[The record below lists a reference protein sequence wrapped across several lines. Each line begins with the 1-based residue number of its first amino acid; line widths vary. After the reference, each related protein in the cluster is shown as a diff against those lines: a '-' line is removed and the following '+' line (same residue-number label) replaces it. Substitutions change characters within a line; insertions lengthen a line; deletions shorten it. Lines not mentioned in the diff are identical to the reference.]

1 MMMKEEEV
9 PEIYRE
15 AILYREWG
23 YQLTA
28 LGRYSSAIDY
38 FEKAS
43 KSAKDEDLRTLIGLY
58 RALIKCTKYFAAE
71 KLSEKCM
78 KIAPDYYKVRKM
90 RMEALFQIG
99 EFSHSL
105 VHAYEGMRRHGVT
118 FEHGVYQANET
129 IEDCIGRNT
138 SPIALLLLYPW
149 IRRLW
154 KHRELLIA
162 KLKEEEDE
170 LAGIAEGEVK
180 FKVNDPEVQQQARM
194 KRLHRIIA
202 RIDVG
207 YLTIDKDFLEE
218 IVNRPET
225 VASPSKKSITEL
237 LALVNTCYRN
247 VIYVQDLLR
256 MRRPFYVTFFRR
268 RKISK
273 GHKMMLEQERKL
285 RKNIVIIKADFLLHL
300 LQTARINKDYPT
312 FFKLVYHI
320 KDTFDAY
327 TDRMFPLKQRCLNA
341 LYKMV
346 AQVYINT
353 RNLTCLDNEEMKT
366 RYLKHHLGIRV
377 ATLPRDIDLA
387 WMPTVNVKETFKMFQ
402 RRLAMASVPLELAWL
417 YHEFCKFLINIRRFD
432 LARFYAKKGQDM
444 AQEANCDQWALNID
458 HLMLRTEIYQN
469 NRNEA
474 RDIALLTLANARKL
488 NIDCLIRKPIRNDIA
503 ILCILHSRVFNSRI
517 GLIIDFY
524 ERAVKMVDEI
534 ELNGDFDDIAARQQL
549 ILKLMPK
556 EMKGEVDF
564 LWRRMDVVPAKR
576 RLSVMPG
583 CKPIDRKFKMPFT
596 RRSIL
601 PSPPKDPE
609 RDARIA
615 LLKQYA
621 PPRKRPGF
629 VNFQEFE

>member
-1 MMMKEEEV
+1 MSVALKGEEAPKV
-9 PEIYRE
+9 YRE

-23 YQLTA
+23 YRLTA
-28 LGRYSSAIDY
+28 LGRYLLAIDY
-38 FEKAS
+38 FEKAF
-43 KSAKDEDLRTLIGLY
+43 KSAEVEDLRTLIGLY

-78 KIAPDYYKVRKM
+78 KIDPGHYKVWQM

-105 VHAYEGMRRHGVT
+105 VHAYEGMRRHGMT

-138 SPIALLLLYPW
+138 SPVALLLLYPW

-154 KHRELLIA
+154 KHRELLIG
-162 KLKEEEDE
+162 KLEEEDE
-170 LAGIAEGEVK
+170 LAGIAEGEVR
-180 FKVNDPEVQQQARM
+180 FKVNDPEVQRQARM

-202 RIDVG
+202 RMDMG

-218 IVNRPET
+218 IVNRPEI
-225 VASPSKKSITEL
+225 VASPSKRSITEL
-237 LALVNTCYRN
+237 LTLANMCYRN
-247 VIYVQDLLR
+247 AMYLQDLLR
-256 MRRPFYVTFFRR
+256 MRRPFYVTLFRR
-268 RKISK
+268 RKIPK
-273 GHKMMLEQERKL
+273 GRRMIIEQERKL

-320 KDTFDAY
+320 KDTFDTY
-327 TDRMFPLKQRCLNA
+327 TDRMFPLKQRCLDV
-341 LYKMV
+341 LYKTV
-346 AQVYINT
+346 AQVYIDT

-387 WMPTVNVKETFKMFQ
+387 WMPTVNSKETLKMFR

-417 YHEFCKFLINIRRFD
+417 HHEFCKFLIDIHRFD
-432 LARFYAKKGQDM
+432 LARFYAKKGQDV
-444 AQEANCDQWALNID
+444 AREANCDQWVLNID
-458 HLMLRTEIYQN
+458 HLMLRIEIYQN

-474 RDIALLTLANARKL
+474 RDIVLLTLAHARKL
-488 NIDCLIRKPIRNDIA
+488 NIDCLI
-503 ILCILHSRVFNSRI
+503 
-517 GLIIDFY
+517 DFY
-524 ERAVKMVDEI
+524 ERAVRIVDEMDV
-534 ELNGDFDDIAARQQL
+534 ERSGDFDDIAARQQL
-549 ILKLMPK
+549 ILELMPK

-583 CKPIDRKFKMPFT
+583 CKPIDRKFKMPST
-596 RRSIL
+596 RRTIL

-621 PPRKRPGF
+621 PPRRRPGF

>member
-1 MMMKEEEV
+1 MSMTLKEEEP

-23 YQLTA
+23 YQLIA
-28 LGRYSSAIDY
+28 LGRCFLAIDY
-38 FEKAS
+38 FEKSS
-43 KSAKDEDLRTLIGLY
+43 KSAKIENLRTLIGLY
-58 RALIKCTKYFAAE
+58 KALIKCTKYFAAE

-78 KIAPDYYKVRKM
+78 KTDPGHYKVRQM

-105 VHAYEGMRRHGVT
+105 VHAYEGMRRHGMT

-149 IRRLW
+149 IRHLW
-154 KHRELLIA
+154 KHRELLLG
-162 KLKEEEDE
+162 KLEEEEDE
-170 LAGIAEGEVK
+170 LAGIAEGEVR

-202 RIDVG
+202 KINMG
-207 YLTIDKDFLEE
+207 YLIIDKDFLEK

-225 VASPSKKSITEL
+225 VASPSKRSITEL
-237 LALVNTCYRN
+237 LTLVNTCYRN
-247 VIYVQDLLR
+247 VMYLQDLLR
-256 MRRPFYVTFFRR
+256 MRRPFYITFFRR
-268 RKISK
+268 RKIPK
-273 GHKMMLEQERKL
+273 GHRIMLKQERKL
-285 RKNIVIIKADFLLHL
+285 RKNIVIIKADFLLRL
-300 LQTARINKDYPT
+300 LQTARINKDYLT

-327 TDRMFPLKQRCLNA
+327 TDKMFPLKQRCLDV
-341 LYKMV
+341 LYKTV
-346 AQVYINT
+346 AQVYIDP
-353 RNLTCLDNEEMKT
+353 RNLMCLDNEEMKT

-387 WMPTVNVKETFKMFQ
+387 WMPTVNLKETLKTFR
-402 RRLAMASVPLELAWL
+402 RRLAMASMPLELAWL
-417 YHEFCKFLINIRRFD
+417 YHEFCKFLIEIHRFD

-444 AQEANCDQWALNID
+444 AQEANCDQWVLNMD
-458 HLMLRTEIYQN
+458 HLMLRIEIYQN

-474 RDIALLTLANARKL
+474 RDMALLTLAHARKL
-488 NIDCLIRKPIRNDIA
+488 NIDCLI
-503 ILCILHSRVFNSRI
+503 
-517 GLIIDFY
+517 DFY
-524 ERAVKMVDEI
+524 ERAVKIVDEMDV
-534 ELNGDFDDIAARQQL
+534 ERNGDLDDITARQQL
-549 ILKLMPK
+549 ILELMPK

-583 CKPIDRKFKMPFT
+583 CKPIDRKFKMPST
-596 RRSIL
+596 RRTIL

-609 RDARIA
+609 RDARII

-621 PPRKRPGF
+621 QPRKRPGF

>member
-1 MMMKEEEV
+1 MSVALKGEEAPKV
-9 PEIYRE
+9 YRE

-23 YQLTA
+23 YRLTA
-28 LGRYSSAIDY
+28 LGRYLLAIDY
-38 FEKAS
+38 FEKAF
-43 KSAKDEDLRTLIGLY
+43 KSAEVEDLRTLIGLY

-78 KIAPDYYKVRKM
+78 KIDPGHYKVWQM

-105 VHAYEGMRRHGVT
+105 VHAYEGMRRHGMT

-138 SPIALLLLYPW
+138 SPVALLLLYPW

-154 KHRELLIA
+154 KHRELLIG
-162 KLKEEEDE
+162 KLEEEDE
-170 LAGIAEGEVK
+170 LAGIAEGEVR
-180 FKVNDPEVQQQARM
+180 FKVNDPEVQRQARM

-202 RIDVG
+202 RMDMG

-218 IVNRPET
+218 IVNRPEI
-225 VASPSKKSITEL
+225 VASPSKRSITEL
-237 LALVNTCYRN
+237 LTLANMCYRN
-247 VIYVQDLLR
+247 A
-256 MRRPFYVTFFRR
+256 M
-268 RKISK
+268 
-273 GHKMMLEQERKL
+273 
-285 RKNIVIIKADFLLHL
+285 
-300 LQTARINKDYPT
+300 
-312 FFKLVYHI
+312 LVYHI
-320 KDTFDAY
+320 KDTFDTY
-327 TDRMFPLKQRCLNA
+327 TDRMFPLKQRCLDV
-341 LYKMV
+341 LYKTV
-346 AQVYINT
+346 AQVYIDT

-387 WMPTVNVKETFKMFQ
+387 WMPTVNSKETLKMFR

-417 YHEFCKFLINIRRFD
+417 HHEFCKFLIDIHRFD
-432 LARFYAKKGQDM
+432 LARFYAKKGQDV
-444 AQEANCDQWALNID
+444 AREANCDQWVLNID
-458 HLMLRTEIYQN
+458 HLMLRIEIYQN

-474 RDIALLTLANARKL
+474 RDIVLLTLAHARKL
-488 NIDCLIRKPIRNDIA
+488 NIDCLI
-503 ILCILHSRVFNSRI
+503 
-517 GLIIDFY
+517 DFY
-524 ERAVKMVDEI
+524 ERAVRIVDEMDV
-534 ELNGDFDDIAARQQL
+534 ERSGDFDDIAARQQL
-549 ILKLMPK
+549 ILELMPK

-583 CKPIDRKFKMPFT
+583 CKPIDRKFKMPST
-596 RRSIL
+596 RRTIL

-621 PPRKRPGF
+621 PPRRRPGF